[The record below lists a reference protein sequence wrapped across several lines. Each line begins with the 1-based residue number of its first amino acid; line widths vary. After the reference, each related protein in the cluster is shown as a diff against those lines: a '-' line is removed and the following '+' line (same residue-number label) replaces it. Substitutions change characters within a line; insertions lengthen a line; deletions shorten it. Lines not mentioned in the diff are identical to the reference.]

1 MDARHIRGCDVPTHS
16 TCRTVFTVPR
26 SQSLQYTAS
35 MYVHNTSVHVC
46 GACGC
51 VRDGEHVHNVSVPVC
66 GACVRVSVALLSS
79 LSDSI
84 YSTYEYESLRT
95 DKTDRQVRLV
105 RRPQSGFRRQ
115 QQWNNASSDR
125 KGMCCGGKFGTYT
138 DQHPRSAAFPS
149 RPRSAEARLTFD

>member
-95 DKTDRQVRLV
+95 DKTDRQVR
-105 RRPQSGFRRQ
+105 RPTGSSRPAENLLIESMRVKRKFAQI
-115 QQWNNASSDR
+115 SDR
-125 KGMCCGGKFGTYT
+125 GSSL
-138 DQHPRSAAFPS
+138 RSD
-149 RPRSAEARLTFD
+149 R